1 MKKSV
6 VITGMGL
13 VTPLGMGVSNVWDRV
28 IKSLS
33 GITCVTDSDHFR
45 AFDTDSLPSLV
56 AGFVPDRQS
65 VLDAHIRPKDQ
76 RKMGQF
82 IVWAM
87 IAAAEALK
95 DAGWSPKTE
104 DQKCRT
110 GVSVGSGIG
119 GLPEIEQWSVSLKE
133 KGRVGPFF
141 VPSSLINLASG
152 NIAIQ
157 HECKGPNMSIVTACS
172 SGAHSIGEAKR
183 IIMDDQAD
191 VMIAGGCEAAIC
203 PLGMR
208 GFSAMNALSTHFN
221 DRPEKASRPWDK
233 DRDGFVIAEGAGI
246 VVLESLEHALHR
258 GAPIYGILSG
268 YGLSCDAHHIA
279 APDTNG
285 NGAYRCMQMAL
296 KNAGLSPEEIGYINA
311 HSTSTPAG
319 DLAELQALAKIFP
332 AKTPVSS
339 TKGSIGHLLGAAG
352 SVEAIFS
359 LMALKN
365 NLLPPT
371 LNLDQPEQTSLDLI
385 AHTARPVDNL
395 EHVLSNSFG
404 FGGANAT
411 LIFSKYPRTSS

>member
-13 VTPLGMGVSNVWDRV
+13 VTPLGMGVSNVWDRL

-33 GITCVTDSDHFR
+33 GITCVTDSDHFG

-65 VLDAHIRPKDQ
+65 VLDAHMVKRSTQNGSIYCL
-76 RKMGQF
+76 GL
-82 IVWAM
+82 

-95 DAGWSPKTE
+95 MRVGFKTE
-104 DQKCRT
+104 IKCRT

-157 HECKGPNMSIVTACS
+157 HRKAKHVDCHSMFF
-172 SGAHSIGEAKR
+172 GAHSIGEAKR

-191 VMIAGGCEAAIC
+191 VMIAGGYEAAIC

-233 DRDGFVIAEGAGI
+233 DRDGFVIGEGRYCCSGI
-246 VVLESLEHALHR
+246 
-258 GAPIYGILSG
+258 SG
-268 YGLSCDAHHIA
+268 TC
-279 APDTNG
+279 
-285 NGAYRCMQMAL
+285 
-296 KNAGLSPEEIGYINA
+296 
-311 HSTSTPAG
+311 PA
-319 DLAELQALAKIFP
+319 
-332 AKTPVSS
+332 
-339 TKGSIGHLLGAAG
+339 
-352 SVEAIFS
+352 
-359 LMALKN
+359 
-365 NLLPPT
+365 
-371 LNLDQPEQTSLDLI
+371 
-385 AHTARPVDNL
+385 
-395 EHVLSNSFG
+395 
-404 FGGANAT
+404 
-411 LIFSKYPRTSS
+411 